1 MTSPHRRRSDHPAR
15 RSTDNQPSRQRALV
29 GDGRIDFIYEHQQML
44 MFLGW
49 LAGVIS
55 SQAKSGFGASD
66 VKVIWPHGY
75 DTPQITVQLDNSRF
89 YEINI
94 KEPL

>member
-1 MTSPHRRRSDHPAR
+1 MTSPHRRRTDNPQRRSSDHPH
-15 RSTDNQPSRQRALV
+15 QRALI
-29 GDGRIDFIYEHQQML
+29 GNGRIDFQYEHQNML

-49 LAGVIS
+49 LAGVVS

-75 DTPQITVQLDNSRF
+75 DHPQITVQLDNSRF
-89 YEINI
+89 YEISI
-94 KEPL
+94 REPL